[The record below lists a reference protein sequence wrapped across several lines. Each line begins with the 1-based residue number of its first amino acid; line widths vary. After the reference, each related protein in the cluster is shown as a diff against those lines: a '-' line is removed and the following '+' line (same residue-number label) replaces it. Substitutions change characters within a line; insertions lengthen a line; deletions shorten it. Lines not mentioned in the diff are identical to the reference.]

1 MLAELWSDLQYR
13 LRALARGADLD
24 REMEDEIQAH
34 LAREA
39 EALERR
45 GLAPAEARRQARL
58 AFGGLENVRE
68 QSRDMRG
75 TRRLEDYLQDL
86 GYASRRI
93 RRSPALSLTIVA
105 LLALTIGSA
114 TVVFSVVNAV
124 LLRPLPYGD
133 PDRIALVWETRVNTA
148 QNVVGGHEFPEW
160 ARSNRTFDGLSPMIY
175 DEGVHL
181 TGAGD
186 PLALLSVR
194 VAGTFFEVMG
204 VAPAIGRGF
213 TADEDREGRGDAVI
227 LSDRLWRSRFAS
239 DPAVVGRTIQ
249 LNDRPFQVVGVMPP
263 SFAFPPG
270 SAGATPDL
278 WMPIADNIERYVGR
292 HYLFVVG
299 RVKAS
304 VTLAQAQA
312 DLTGVA
318 RALAVRYPQDSAGH
332 GVNVVP
338 LHENMVKEV
347 RPSLMLLLGA
357 VGFLLL
363 IGCSNVASLLLARGV
378 TRRREI
384 ALERALGATGV
395 RLVRQ
400 LVAESLVLSLAG
412 GALGLALAS
421 ILIDLVPALL
431 PPGSLTVDAITLDR
445 TVLGFAI
452 AVSVLTGLVFGVV
465 PALQASQVGPA
476 DTLAQGGRTH
486 VGSRMRLR
494 RGLVIV
500 QVALAV
506 PLVLGATLMARGLV
520 ALHQVDPGFVVQR
533 MLAVDLSLRGAAYTP
548 LHRQRSF
555 FDAVEDRLRQAPG
568 VLDAGSINQV
578 PLGGG
583 SSGIAIQIEGRPEQP
598 GQWASAQY
606 RVVTPGYFKTIGV
619 PFVAGRDFAPSDARL
634 ALPLIRWFPQ
644 QKVPADFDRPQ
655 PVPVA
660 IINESM
666 AERLWPD
673 GAIGRRFKILFSPW
687 LSVVGVVR
695 DMRTVSLRASTGPEF
710 YLSAAQEP
718 QSTMSLLVRTAGA
731 PLDVAPAVRSA
742 IEAEDPALPIASM
755 RTLEEIVDS
764 GFGRPRFVSALLG
777 TFASMALL
785 LMTVGIYG
793 LLAFTTAQRL
803 PEIGV
808 RVALGATRRQIHGLV
823 LRDAAKMAG
832 IGIVIGLAAAVALGR
847 FIADQLYGVTP
858 DDPVT
863 MVMVTVLVVVVVG
876 LACWRPVRHAG
887 SVDPIAVLRHE

>member
-1 MLAELWSDLQYR
+1 MLAELWNDLRYR
-13 LRALARGADLD
+13 LRALTRGGDLD

-39 EALERR
+39 DALERR
-45 GLAPAEARRQARL
+45 GLPASEARRQARL

-75 TRRLEDYLQDL
+75 TRRLEDHIQDVS
-86 GYASRRI
+86 YAWRRI

-114 TVVFSVVNAV
+114 TLVFSVVNAV
-124 LLRPLPYGD
+124 LLRPLPFGD
-133 PDRIALVWETRVNTA
+133 PDRLALVWETRANTA

-186 PLALLSVR
+186 PVALLGVR
-194 VAGTFFEVMG
+194 VAATFFQVMG
-204 VAPAIGRGF
+204 VAPAIGRTF
-213 TADEDREGRGDAVI
+213 TADEDSEGRGDVVI
-227 LSDRLWRSRFAS
+227 LSDRVWRSRFAS
-239 DPAVVGRTIQ
+239 DPSVVGRTVR
-249 LNDRPFQVVGVMPP
+249 LNDRPFHVVGVMPL

-270 SAGATPDL
+270 NAGATPDL
-278 WMPIADNIERYVGR
+278 WTPIADNIERYVGR

-299 RVKAS
+299 RVKPG
-304 VTLAQAQA
+304 VTMAQAQA

-318 RALAVRYPQDSAGH
+318 KALAVRYPEDNAGH

-338 LHENMVKEV
+338 LHDNLVKDV
-347 RPSLMLLLGA
+347 RSSLVLLLGA

-363 IGCSNVASLLLARGV
+363 IGCSNVASLLMARGV

-384 ALERALGATGV
+384 ALELALGATRF

-400 LVAESLVLSLAG
+400 LVAESLVLSVAG
-412 GALGLALAS
+412 GVLGLALTS
-421 ILIDLVPALL
+421 VLIDLVPALL
-431 PPGSLTVDAITLDR
+431 PPGSLTVDAVTLDR
-445 TVLGFAI
+445 SVLAFAI
-452 AVSVLTGLVFGVV
+452 GVSVLTGLIFGVV
-465 PALQASQVGPA
+465 PAMQASHVGPA
-476 DTLAQGGRTH
+476 DTLAQGGRTL
-486 VGSRMRLR
+486 VGSRMRVR
-494 RGLVIV
+494 RGLVIA

-506 PLVLGATLMARGLV
+506 PLVLGATLMARGLI
-520 ALHQVDPGFVVQR
+520 ALHRVDPGFVVQST
-533 MLAVDLSLRGAAYTP
+533 LAVDLSLRATTYAP

-555 FDAVEDRLRQAPG
+555 FDTVEDRLRQTPG
-568 VLDAGSINQV
+568 VLQAGSINAV

-583 SSGIAIQIEGRPEQP
+583 SSGIGIQVEGKPEQP
-598 GQWASAQY
+598 GQWVSAQY

-644 QKVPADFDRPQ
+644 QKMPLEFERPQ
-655 PVPVA
+655 AVPVA

-666 AERLWPD
+666 AMRLWPD
-673 GAIGRRFKILFSPW
+673 GAIGRRFKVLFSPW
-687 LSVVGVVR
+687 ITVAGVVS
-695 DMRTVSLRASTGPEF
+695 DMRTVSLRANTGPEF

-718 QSTMSLLVRTAGA
+718 QSTMSLLVRTSGA
-731 PLDVAPAVRSA
+731 PLDLAPTVRSTIA
-742 IEAEDPALPIASM
+742 AVDPALPIASM

-764 GFGRPRFVSALLG
+764 GFGRPLFVSALLG
-777 TFASMALL
+777 TFAGMALL

-808 RVALGATRRQIHGLV
+808 RVALGATRRQIHRLV
-823 LRDAAKMAG
+823 LRDAAMMTA
-832 IGIVIGLAAAVALGR
+832 IGVVVGLLAALGLGR

-858 DDPVT
+858 NDPAT
-863 MVMVTVLVVVVVG
+863 MATVAALVVVVVG
-876 LACWRPVRHAG
+876 LACWRPVRRAG
-887 SVDPIAVLRHE
+887 RVDPIDVLRHD